1 MRFPNDPFRKFLS
14 IRGNVSTIFGHDLA
28 LSSNQAVA
36 AREVVNERKLAVYS
50 ICTFRVDNK
59 APTNTAIGPKYAAMA
74 DAVMNLS

>member
-50 ICTFRVDNK
+50 ICTFRVQQ
-59 APTNTAIGPKYAAMA
+59 GPDEHGHRAQVCRYG
-74 DAVMNLS
+74 